1 MGRLTSINSDELTRF
16 LSGESSPEEEERIEN
31 WRKSSEKNEAFFQD
45 FRKIWNAG
53 YQAILPEDVLEED
66 WSTIRDRI
74 NFDSQSKRK
83 IGLWNAFSRVAAVFI
98 LLLTVSGALYTYW
111 NVPGFGRWTAF
122 QTGDH
127 VDSLKLP
134 DNSMVFL
141 NNHSSLKYLKSF
153 GEGRRTVSLEG
164 EGFFDVVRDTENPF
178 RVNTPEG
185 VQVEV
190 LGTSFHLKSGNGIEN
205 VELNVTEGLV
215 GLSYKDISSEV
226 ESGKSAVFSDNE
238 LQISSISN
246 VNFLSWKTGSLEF
259 SQSSLK
265 SIVNTLKQHY
275 SSIKRVKIQS
285 SSDVLVTTSF
295 NNQPISEILDELEFH
310 FNKKFT
316 LKEGVLIIS
325 D

>member
-1 MGRLTSINSDELTRF
+1 MGKITSIKSDELIRY
-16 LSGESSPEEEERIEN
+16 LSGDSSPDEKARVELWRNASGEN
-31 WRKSSEKNEAFFQD
+31 RKVFDD
-45 FRKIWNAG
+45 FRNIWEAN
-53 YQAILPEDVLEED
+53 YNSLLSEDVLVED
-66 WSTIRDRI
+66 WAKIKNRI
-74 NFDSQSKRK
+74 HFQAESNHK
-83 IGLWNAFSRVAAVFI
+83 IGFWNVVSRVAAILI
-98 LLLTVSGALYTYW
+98 LLLTVSAGLYTYW

-122 QTGDH
+122 QTGDY

-141 NNHSSLKYLKSF
+141 NNHSSLKYLKSY

-185 VQVEV
+185 VKIEV
-190 LGTSFHLKSGNGIEN
+190 LGTSFHLKSGNGVEN

-215 GLSYKDISSEV
+215 GLSYHNISGKV
-226 ESGKSAVFSDNE
+226 ESGKSAVFNDNE
-238 LQISSISN
+238 LQINPISN
-246 VNFLSWKTGSLEF
+246 VNFLSWKTGSLVF

-265 SIVNTLKQHY
+265 SIANALKQHY
-275 SSIKRVKIQS
+275 TSVKKVQIQS
-285 SSDVLVTTSF
+285 GSDVLVTTSF
-295 NNQPISEILDELEFH
+295 NNQPISEVLNELEFH
-310 FNKKFT
+310 FDKKFT